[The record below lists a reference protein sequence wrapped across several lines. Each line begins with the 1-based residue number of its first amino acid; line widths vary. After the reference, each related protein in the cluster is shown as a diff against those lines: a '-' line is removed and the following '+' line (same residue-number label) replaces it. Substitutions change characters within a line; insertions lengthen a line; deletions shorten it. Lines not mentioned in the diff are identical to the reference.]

1 MVRVILAVMIDQLDV
16 TKEEAVKSIIL
27 KYTTQSDP
35 TQNVNVLFNCAGYVC
50 HVGHLHQIL
59 ISLSPPSLSLP
70 FSLSLSPNSWVHHG
84 RVDNTSTADWDMS
97 FTLNVRSMFF
107 LSKYIIQQVN

>member
-59 ISLSPPSLSLP
+59 ISLSPLSLP
-70 FSLSLSPNSWVHHG
+70 SFLS
-84 RVDNTSTADWDMS
+84 
-97 FTLNVRSMFF
+97 FF
-107 LSKYIIQQVN
+107 LTAGYTMVVLTTPLPRTGI